1 MKKISMDLS
10 LESVRKARI
19 EVERYRDDLAR
30 KTELLRQKVG
40 MAIAWTAADGFS
52 HAIVDDLINGEK
64 RYAQVDVVV
73 NEEGDT
79 TVILAN
85 GADAVF
91 VEFGAGVKNNGSVGT
106 SPHPKG
112 AELGFTIGSYGQGN
126 GRKEVWGFYEGGQL
140 MLTYGTPASM
150 PMYRGVKQAC
160 DHIAEIAREV
170 FQS

>member
-30 KTELLRQKVG
+30 KTELLRQRVG
-40 MAIAWTAADGFS
+40 MAIAWTAANGFS
-52 HAIVDDLINGEK
+52 QAIVDDIITGDK
-64 RYAQVDVVV
+64 RYAKVDVVV

-85 GADAVF
+85 GEDAVF
-91 VEFGAGVKNNGSVGT
+91 VEFGAGVHHNGSVGS

-112 AELGFTIGSYGQGN
+112 AELGFTIGSYGTN
-126 GRKEVWGFYEGGQL
+126 GGKEVWGFYEGGQL
-140 MLTYGTPASM
+140 MLTHGTPASM
-150 PMYRGVKQAC
+150 PMYRGVQQAC

-170 FQS
+170 FSRD